1 MPDSQEPDGVFEP
14 ERYELSEAR
23 RYRFDFSRRDFLGVT
38 GAGLLILATDGDAA
52 AQNTRE
58 KDSVS
63 ARLHIA
69 TDGAI
74 TILTSK
80 VEVGGFAH
88 PAHQAAAEELR
99 VPIDQIRLVMADQ
112 RWVPTTAAPP
122 AAAPRPAGSGGS
134 SGRRRRRE
142 ILSTWPGS
150 TGEPTSPS
158 LNSRKRQSHRSP
170 PSGKDSLLRRPR
182 EGRRHRAQN

>member
-1 MPDSQEPDGVFEP
+1 SRENESYDQVRMRMPDSQEPDGVFEP

-38 GAGLLILATDGDAA
+38 GAGFLILATDGDAA

-69 TDGAI
+69 HDGAI

-80 VEVGGFAH
+80 VEVGQGSRTQLA
-88 PAHQAAAEELR
+88 QAAAEELR
-99 VPIDQIRLVMADQ
+99 VPVD
-112 RWVPTTAAPP
+112 
-122 AAAPRPAGSGGS
+122 
-134 SGRRRRRE
+134 
-142 ILSTWPGS
+142 
-150 TGEPTSPS
+150 
-158 LNSRKRQSHRSP
+158 
-170 PSGKDSLLRRPR
+170 
-182 EGRRHRAQN
+182 